1 MKHRSSGK
9 ISIKWSIF
17 GCLLIF
23 ILILLL
29 ILWIMQTVY
38 LDRFYK
44 KGKEKELEKAVAK
57 ITDIMDEADYKEQMN
72 NLAKSYD
79 IRMILADSSG
89 ERIYTAGSAATEAIS
104 RLDREQIIKLYEMA
118 LENNK
123 EVQISSKKGILEKP
137 YKNEELKESREPEF
151 QEGVSEPPK
160 IHKREELEKMFN
172 IPENSHMETMLT
184 AKIITDGQNRE
195 YFIFSFH
202 GC

>member
-137 YKNEELKESREPEF
+137 YKNEELKESRA
-151 QEGVSEPPK
+151 
-160 IHKREELEKMFN
+160 RAELEEGYRFVLKA
-172 IPENSHMETMLT
+172 IGI
-184 AKIITDGQNRE
+184 KGQEVHYR
-195 YFIFSFH
+195 FCH
-202 GC
+202 R